1 MEEPHVPPALMDEDE
16 IRRLR
21 RVSRRAWGAAVTGTG
36 IVLIVFMIAGLLFL
50 LWLWSMV
57 EDSPTVS

>member
-1 MEEPHVPPALMDEDE
+1 MNEDE